1 MQHLYFLIKKTK
13 IIIQLTTLFV
23 HFTYKKYVPLLLAL
37 WLAVSGTEVTAQAD
51 TLVLDSLEIQEI
63 FKEAVSDY
71 EREDYNSALEKFN
84 LVIKYQPTNA
94 EAYGY
99 RASEM
104 YFTDMD
110 FYDAFEDVDKAIQL
124 GSKDPRWYA
133 LRGDILMELEETE
146 QAIADYT
153 FALEH
158 SAPDS
163 MVLFKRSMSYFFL
176 EKNDSALADINA
188 AIKLA
193 PANAGMFYLRALI
206 YQRTEQYAQAAV
218 DYERYGKLEQGDGE
232 FYINMA
238 ACKNEAYNYAG
249 ALADAAKGVALN
261 GDPLAA
267 NYEMGRAS
275 LGLKDYAKAVDY
287 FSFYIQKETT
297 YADVYYLR
305 GRAYMQLK
313 EEEKALADWDKA
325 IELLPAYAEPFLE
338 KGKYY
343 QHEKDFDKATR
354 VFTQGLAFES
364 DAKAEFYFLR
374 GQCHA
379 AKESYTKALEDYTM
393 ALSMR
398 PNEIEWLTSR
408 AEIYVR
414 RAEKSADN
422 KAYKDATANYEKAL
436 VDLQNAMRLSPYNTA
451 IYDRMNAVKK
461 DLKKLE

>member
-1 MQHLYFLIKKTK
+1 MHYALG
-13 IIIQLTTLFV
+13 
-23 HFTYKKYVPLLLAL
+23 LLL
-37 WLAVSGTEVTAQAD
+37 WLASEVSYAQAD
-51 TLVLDSLEIQEI
+51 TLVLDSLEIEEI
-63 FKEAVSDY
+63 FKAAVEEY
-71 EREDYNSALEKFN
+71 ENEEYNSALEKFN
-84 LVIKYQPTNA
+84 TVIKYQPTNA

-133 LRGDILMELEETE
+133 LRGDILMELEET
-146 QAIADYT
+146 QRAIADYT

-176 EKNDSALADINA
+176 EKNDSSLADINA

-275 LGLKDYAKAVDY
+275 LGLKDYEKAVEY
-287 FSFYIQKETT
+287 FSFYLLKETT

-305 GRAYMQLK
+305 GLAYMQLK

-325 IELLPAYAEPFLE
+325 IELLPTYAEPFLE

-343 QHEKDFDKATR
+343 QREKEMDKATR

-364 DAKAEFYFLR
+364 SFKAEFYFLR

-393 ALSMR
+393 ALSTK
-398 PNEIEWLTSR
+398 PDEIEWLVSR
-408 AEIYVR
+408 AEVYIYK
-414 RAEKSADN
+414 AEKIADN
-422 KAYKDATANYEKAL
+422 NSKKEATANYEKAL
-436 VDLQNAMRLSPYNTA
+436 NDLQNAMRLSPYNTA
-451 IYDRMNAVKK
+451 IHDRINDVKK
-461 DLKKLE
+461 AMKKLE

>member
-1 MQHLYFLIKKTK
+1 M
-13 IIIQLTTLFV
+13 
-23 HFTYKKYVPLLLAL
+23 HFTHKKYLPLLVAL

-51 TLVLDSLEIQEI
+51 TLVLDSLEIEEI
-63 FKEAVSDY
+63 FKAAVQDY
-71 EREDYNSALEKFN
+71 ENEEYNSALEKFN

-104 YFTDMD
+104 YFTDMN

-133 LRGDILMELEETE
+133 LRGDILMELEET
-146 QAIADYT
+146 QRAIADYT

-176 EKNDSALADINA
+176 EKKDSALADINA
-188 AIKLA
+188 AIAIA

-249 ALADAAKGVALN
+249 ALADATKSVALN
-261 GDPLAA
+261 ADSVEA
-267 NYEMGRAS
+267 NFEMGRAC
-275 LGLKDYAKAVDY
+275 LGLKDYSKAVDH
-287 FSFYIQKETT
+287 FSFYLQRETS
-297 YADVYYLR
+297 YADAYYMR
-305 GRAYMQLK
+305 GLAYMQLK
-313 EEEKALADWDKA
+313 EEEMALSDWDKA
-325 IELLPAYAEPFLE
+325 IELLPTYAEPLLE

-343 QHEKDFDKATR
+343 LREKEPDKALR
-354 VFTQGLAFES
+354 VFTQGLSFDSEL
-364 DAKAEFYFLR
+364 KAEFYFYR
-374 GQCHA
+374 GQCYV

-393 ALSMR
+393 ALSSK
-398 PNEIEWLTSR
+398 PDEIEWLVSR
-408 AEIYVR
+408 AEVYIYK
-414 RAEKSADN
+414 AEKSADN
-422 KAYKDATANYEKAL
+422 NGKKEATASYEKAL
-436 VDLQNAMRLSPYNTA
+436 NDLQIAMRLSPYNTA
-451 IYDRMNAVKK
+451 IHDRMNDVKK
-461 DLKKLE
+461 AMKKLE